1 MSIYTNST
9 RVFIKLFESGL
20 IKTQEWNKFYQQ
32 TRNLLENEEVS
43 EAIEN
48 WLESRP
54 EILQAYEEQME
65 ILKYSSSIDSDRDL
79 GPGRTP
85 SPTPPNQPSQSSRE
99 LLDNAMKKNSSS
111 SDSPPSK
118 QKS

>member
-9 RVFIKLFESGL
+9 RAFIELFESGL
-20 IKTQEWNKFYQQ
+20 ISTQEWNEFNQQ
-32 TRNLLENEEVS
+32 TRNLLENEEIC

-65 ILKYSSSIDSDRDL
+65 ILQSSSSIDLDKDL
-79 GPGRTP
+79 GPGKTN

-99 LLDNAMKKNSSS
+99 LLDNAIKKNSSAS
-111 SDSPPSK
+111 EPPPAK
-118 QKS
+118 P